1 MSSVLRTSPESSP
14 GFPLKTCGNDG
25 LRLRYICNLLFFFLL
40 SWIFHGLPALAQ
52 ENELIAGAKKE
63 KTVSLYTSMEARES
77 RLIADAF
84 QQRYPFLTVD
94 IARMSS
100 NRVLQ
105 RIDTEHRAGRDLL
118 DVVITSGVE
127 VRQLIKSGLIGSY
140 ASPEAKAFFADS
152 RDSQGRWV
160 DVYSSLRVFAYNTR
174 AVPRDAVPKLYD
186 DLLGPR
192 WKGQIGLP
200 EREYSWFATALR
212 ALGKDGGKF
221 MEGLGRQKPNF
232 RPSHVLVLQL
242 VAAGEFNIGLVY
254 QHQLERYK
262 NLAAPVELA
271 SLPFA
276 TKNIHPIALAAKAP
290 HSHAAKLL
298 INFILSKETQT
309 MVRSFGRTVS
319 RTDIS
324 QDEIGK
330 FKVVVE
336 DIELAD
342 HMKEIAVEY
351 TKYLE

>member
-1 MSSVLRTSPESSP
+1 M
-14 GFPLKTCGNDG
+14 
-25 LRLRYICNLLFFFLL
+25 RLRVCFRHVLLLLLFSNLQ
-40 SWIFHGLPALAQ
+40 GPALAQ
-52 ENELIAGAKKE
+52 ESEFIAGAKKE

-105 RIDTEHRAGRDLL
+105 RIDTEHRAGRDLF

-127 VRQLIKSGLIGSY
+127 VRQLIKSGLIGAY
-140 ASPEAKAFFADS
+140 ASPEAKSFFSDS
-152 RDSQGRWV
+152 RDPQGRWV

-192 WKGQIGLP
+192 WKRQIGLP
-200 EREYSWFATALR
+200 DREYSWFATTLR
-212 ALGKDGGKF
+212 TLGNDGAKFMQGLGK
-221 MEGLGRQKPNF
+221 QKPNF

-262 NLAAPVELA
+262 KLAAPVELA
-271 SLPFA
+271 ALPFA

-290 HSHAAKLL
+290 HGNAARLL
-298 INFILSKETQT
+298 INFILSKEAQT
-309 MVRSFGRTVS
+309 MVRSFGRAVS
-319 RTDIS
+319 RIDIP
-324 QDEIGK
+324 QDEMGK

-342 HMKEIAVEY
+342 RMNEIAAEY
-351 TKYLE
+351 EKYLQ

>member
-1 MSSVLRTSPESSP
+1 MCALTYGSS
-14 GFPLKTCGNDG
+14 F
-25 LRLRYICNLLFFFLL
+25 
-40 SWIFHGLPALAQ
+40 AQ
-52 ENELIAGAKKE
+52 ESELIAGAKKE

-84 QQRYPFLTVD
+84 QQRYPFVTVD

-105 RIDTEHRAGRDLL
+105 RIDTEHRAGRDLFDL
-118 DVVITSGVE
+118 VITSGVE

-174 AVPRDAVPKLYD
+174 AVPRDAVPKTYD
-186 DLLGPR
+186 DLLSPR

-200 EREYSWFATALR
+200 DREYSWFATVMR

-221 MEGLGRQKPNF
+221 MEALGKQKPNF
-232 RPSHVLVLQL
+232 RPSHVLILQL
-242 VAAGEFNIGLVY
+242 AAAGEFNIGLVY

-262 NLAAPVELA
+262 KLAAPVELA
-271 SLPFA
+271 PLPFA
-276 TKNIHPIALAAKAP
+276 TKNIHPIGLAARAP
-290 HSHAAKLL
+290 HSNGAKLL
-298 INFILSKETQT
+298 INFILSKEAQT

-319 RTDIS
+319 RMDIP
-324 QDEIGK
+324 QDETGK

-336 DIELAD
+336 DIDLAD
-342 HMKEIAVEY
+342 RMNEIAAEY
-351 TKYLE
+351 AKYLE